1 MNDVQARER
10 VQTVIHEAT
19 KAVDWAFPE
28 VEVAWQDNDYDPKP
42 EVGYI
47 EPVFSVESTPVQDL
61 GGSDNDRLFVRE
73 GVMHINCRIPVTD
86 GNSMKAHILALAMRD
101 LFEGKHFGDL
111 WFWEC
116 KATPA
121 GRDGDYILAYAN
133 CAFRFQEI
141 K

>member
-10 VQTVIHEAT
+10 LQTEIHEAFK
-19 KAVDWAFPE
+19 KAEWAFPE
-28 VEVAWQDNDYDPKP
+28 VEIAWQDSGYEPKAAK
-42 EVGYI
+42 GYV
-47 EPVFSVESTPVQDL
+47 EPIFSVETTPVQDL
-61 GGSDNDRLFVRE
+61 GGDGDTMYVRE
-73 GVMHINCRIPVTD
+73 GALHINCYIPVTD
-86 GNSMKAHILALAMRD
+86 SNSMKAHILALAMRD

-121 GRDGDYILAYAN
+121 GRMGDHIVAYAN